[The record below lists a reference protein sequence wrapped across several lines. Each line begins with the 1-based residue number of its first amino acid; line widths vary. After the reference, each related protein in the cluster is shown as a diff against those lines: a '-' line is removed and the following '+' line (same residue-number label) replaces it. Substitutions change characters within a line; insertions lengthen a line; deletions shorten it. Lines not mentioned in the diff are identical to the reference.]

1 MNNYCKKCRL
11 RDGCIRKC
19 KDAEIYE
26 QGYCDG
32 VSDGYKGAVDVLTP
46 YEQQPKL
53 ITKIEGL
60 KKIKMENKYKL
71 WVARD
76 WGGMLY
82 AYFNKPIRDTVWKE
96 WDSDKVSLSIDD
108 SFFPELKWEDEP
120 IEVELRPAITDLDTK
135 AKEYANNVT
144 DNEEIKELIINAY
157 KAGYNE

>member
-1 MNNYCKKCRL
+1 MNNYCKRCRL
-11 RDGCIRKC
+11 RDGCMRKC
-19 KDAEIYE
+19 KEAEVYD
-26 QGYCDG
+26 QGYNYS
-32 VSDGYKGAVDVLTP
+32 VEELK
-46 YEQQPKL
+46 K
-53 ITKIEGL
+53 L
-60 KKIKMENKYKL
+60 KKITMENKYKL

-135 AKEYANNVT
+135 AQEYANNVT
-144 DNEEIKELIINAY
+144 DNQEIRELIINAF
-157 KAGYNE
+157 KAGYNS